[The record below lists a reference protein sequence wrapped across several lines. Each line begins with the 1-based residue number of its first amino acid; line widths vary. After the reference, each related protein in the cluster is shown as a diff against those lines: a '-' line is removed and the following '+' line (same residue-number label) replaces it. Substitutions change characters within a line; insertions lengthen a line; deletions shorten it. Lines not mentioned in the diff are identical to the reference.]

1 MVLSDSAR
9 SRILPTERL
18 TPRRQLEVIDAIAEL
33 GGPDRSA
40 VRATTVGKRLD
51 IAPRSVSGTAGFLAQ
66 AGIFRPDTGSLAL
79 TKLGLTLAQLRSTD
93 STRARLLLRDSWQGQ
108 WFQRSAVQHLSSGPL
123 EEAELAR
130 RLKAGAPGPAERGLY
145 LTEWLV
151 YALLVDR
158 DELGRC
164 TLPAGEEPPTAS
176 APKEKEQ
183 ESLGVLDPLMSA
195 APAEISALPDAQ
207 FIALM
212 GAYQT
217 VFASLSPP
225 IRQQARG

>member
-1 MVLSDSAR
+1 MALSDSAR
-9 SRILPTERL
+9 TRILPTERL

-33 GGPDRSA
+33 GGPDRA
-40 VRATTVGKRLD
+40 PVRATTVGKRLN

-66 AGIFRPDTGSLAL
+66 AGIFRSDPGSLAL
-79 TKLGLTLAQLRSTD
+79 TELGLTLAQLRSTD
-93 STRARLLLRDSWQGQ
+93 SARARLLLRDSWQGQ

-151 YALLVDR
+151 YALLVHR

-164 TLPAGEEPPTAS
+164 TIPAGEEPPTAS
-176 APKEKEQ
+176 APKEQ

-195 APAEISALPDAQ
+195 TPAEISALPDAQ

-225 IRQQARG
+225 IRQQTKG

>member
-1 MVLSDSAR
+1 MAISESSR

-33 GGPDRSA
+33 GGPGRSA
-40 VRATTVGKRLD
+40 VRATTVGKQLK
-51 IAPRSVSGTAGFLAQ
+51 ISPRSVSGTAGFLAQ
-66 AGIFRPDTGSLAL
+66 ARIFRPDPGSLAL
-79 TKLGLTLAQLRSTD
+79 TKLGLTFAHLRSTD
-93 STRARLLLRDSWQGQ
+93 SARARLLLRDSWQGQ

-130 RLKAGAPGPAERGLY
+130 RLKAGTPGPAERGLY

-158 DELGRC
+158 DEQGRL
-164 TLPAGEEPPTAS
+164 TLPAAQKPPAASEP
-176 APKEKEQ
+176 EKPEP
-183 ESLGVLDPLMSA
+183 LGILDPLMSA
-195 APAEISALPDAQ
+195 APAQISALPDDQ

-212 GAYQT
+212 GAYET
-217 VFASLSPP
+217 VFASLAPRIP
-225 IRQQARG
+225 QQTKG

>member
-1 MVLSDSAR
+1 MALSDSSR

-18 TPRRQLEVIDAIAEL
+18 TPRRQLEVIDALAEL
-33 GGPDRSA
+33 GGPKRSA
-40 VRATTVGKRLD
+40 VRATTVGKQLN
-51 IAPRSVSGTAGFLAQ
+51 ISPRSISGAAGFLAQ
-66 AGIFRPDTGSLAL
+66 AGILRADTGSLAL

-93 STRARLLLRDSWQGQ
+93 SARARLLLRDAWQGQ
-108 WFQRSAVQHLSSGPL
+108 WFQRSAVQHLTSGPL

-164 TLPAGEEPPTAS
+164 TLPVGEEPPTAY
-176 APKEKEQ
+176 APKEQ

-195 APAEISALPDAQ
+195 TPAEISALPDAQ

-225 IRQQARG
+225 IRQQANG

>member
-1 MVLSDSAR
+1 MAISESSR

-33 GGPDRSA
+33 GGPGRSA
-40 VRATTVGKRLD
+40 VRATTIGRQLK
-51 IAPRSVSGTAGFLAQ
+51 ISPRSVSGTAGFLAQ
-66 AGIFRPDTGSLAL
+66 ARIFRPDPGPLAL

-93 STRARLLLRDSWQGQ
+93 SARARLLLRDSWQGQ
-108 WFQRSAVQHLSSGPL
+108 WFQQDAVQHLSSGPL
-123 EEAELAR
+123 EEAELAQ
-130 RLKAGAPGPAERGLY
+130 RLKAGTPGPAERGLY

-158 DELGRC
+158 DEQGRL
-164 TLPAGEEPPTAS
+164 TLPAAQKPPTAS
-176 APKEKEQ
+176 EPKKPEP
-183 ESLGVLDPLMSA
+183 LGILDPLMSA
-195 APAEISALPDAQ
+195 APAQISALPDDQ

-217 VFASLSPP
+217 VFASLAPRIP
-225 IRQQARG
+225 QQTKG

>member
-1 MVLSDSAR
+1 MA
-9 SRILPTERL
+9 L
-18 TPRRQLEVIDAIAEL
+18 TEL
-33 GGPDRSA
+33 GFA
-40 VRATTVGKRLD
+40 
-51 IAPRSVSGTAGFLAQ
+51 
-66 AGIFRPDTGSLAL
+66 
-79 TKLGLTLAQLRSTD
+79 LAQLRSAD
-93 STRARLLLRDSWQGQ
+93 SARARLLLRDSWQGQ

-123 EEAELAR
+123 DEAELAR

-164 TLPAGEEPPTAS
+164 TLPAGEERPTAS
-176 APKEKEQ
+176 APNKK

-195 APAEISALPDAQ
+195 TPAQISALPDDR

-217 VFASLSPP
+217 VFASLSPRL
-225 IRQQARG
+225 RQQTTG